1 MKKKQIWMGI
11 CIFEILLSGIAA
23 FFVIK
28 DIINN
33 GIIDT
38 SIKNWKSK
46 YIEYSEGWY
55 VDEEILQT
63 DEPVVLIYGPGIDL
77 PKGTYSI
84 RIEYE
89 CDNNQMCKVNT
100 RFGENVFVK
109 AGTAI
114 LSKNK
119 SEVEYNI
126 TLTDDVEIFSVEVQ
140 YDGKGMLGI
149 KNIAISRNSMGSRK
163 SFFMLLL
170 VFIVLDVFLL
180 FSKQIKKNKNLV
192 IMLGGIAVL
201 ASLPLLSEGIGSG
214 HDLGFHLLRIEA
226 IADGIHF
233 GEWSIPVRLSN
244 LWIEGYGYPTSIFY
258 GDLLLYIPA
267 FTRLMGFSITEAY
280 KIYVFL
286 INAGTTVISYICF
299 YKVFRN
305 KNIAVLTSLAY
316 VTATYRMVCV
326 YVRAAVG
333 EYSAMMF
340 FPIIALAVFR
350 IYAESNTEW
359 KTYKRNI
366 PLLAVGMSGVIE
378 THIPSTEIVVFVL
391 VLICIAFLKK
401 TLTKNTL
408 KVYFLS
414 AIETILLN
422 LFFIV
427 PFIDYYINVP
437 VNAFRNKIAMIQGE
451 GAYITQLFSAFSSVR
466 GISTKNISDRMSLT
480 PGMVLMAIF
489 LWAIILWIN
498 KKADKWV
505 RFFTVFSGLMLIMA
519 TNLFPWNYLA
529 RHNGFGNMLAQ
540 IEFPWRYL
548 GVAIIFLTLL
558 LGSVMQLLFRE
569 NRKEY
574 ISSISKSIIA
584 VCFIMSLWFMGSY
597 YYDNTMNYY
606 YDTAD
611 LNTNY
616 SGIEY
621 LRTGS
626 DLNENT
632 HEIATRNV
640 EETIL
645 LSRNGKR
652 MELYCSGV
660 GQGGEVEVPVFN
672 YKGYCVRDEF
682 GTEYNIEDGMNNVI
696 KFMLPPGF
704 SGKVVIDF
712 EEPWYW
718 RMAELVSLISVLG
731 LLFTKKIN
739 ERKYNA

>member
-1 MKKKQIWMGI
+1 
-11 CIFEILLSGIAA
+11 
-23 FFVIK
+23 
-28 DIINN
+28 
-33 GIIDT
+33 
-38 SIKNWKSK
+38 
-46 YIEYSEGWY
+46 
-55 VDEEILQT
+55 
-63 DEPVVLIYGPGIDL
+63 
-77 PKGTYSI
+77 
-84 RIEYE
+84 
-89 CDNNQMCKVNT
+89 
-100 RFGENVFVK
+100 
-109 AGTAI
+109 
-114 LSKNK
+114 
-119 SEVEYNI
+119 
-126 TLTDDVEIFSVEVQ
+126 
-140 YDGKGMLGI
+140 
-149 KNIAISRNSMGSRK
+149 
-163 SFFMLLL
+163 
-170 VFIVLDVFLL
+170 
-180 FSKQIKKNKNLV
+180 
-192 IMLGGIAVL
+192 
-201 ASLPLLSEGIGSG
+201 
-214 HDLGFHLLRIEA
+214 
-226 IADGIHF
+226 
-233 GEWSIPVRLSN
+233 
-244 LWIEGYGYPTSIFY
+244 
-258 GDLLLYIPA
+258 
-267 FTRLMGFSITEAY
+267 
-280 KIYVFL
+280 
-286 INAGTTVISYICF
+286 
-299 YKVFRN
+299 
-305 KNIAVLTSLAY
+305 
-316 VTATYRMVCV
+316 
-326 YVRAAVG
+326 
-333 EYSAMMF
+333 
-340 FPIIALAVFR
+340 
-350 IYAESNTEW
+350 
-359 KTYKRNI
+359 
-366 PLLAVGMSGVIE
+366 
-378 THIPSTEIVVFVL
+378 
-391 VLICIAFLKK
+391 
-401 TLTKNTL
+401 
-408 KVYFLS
+408 
-414 AIETILLN
+414 
-422 LFFIV
+422 
-427 PFIDYYINVP
+427 
-437 VNAFRNKIAMIQGE
+437 MIQGE

-480 PGMVLMAIF
+480 PGMVLMAVL